1 MKPVNIKEARQKEVR
16 RLLKRQWEISKQI
29 SNLGLVKLDKP
40 IRYGWYKEIK
50 ITHRVE
56 NYKHKEAILEVYN
69 KIEKAIWAKTK
80 EKVAF
85 KWQKETSRHL
95 IYKDVPTLSKKQYN
109 KLSDG
114 AKAICVPF
122 RFYECKHKIKT
133 RYYVKLPKRTYK
145 IKFTR
150 AYITHR
156 KRIDPLLESEYD
168 FIESELY
175 KKGYYNITEAHY
187 SWSNSYWNRRIN
199 RQEKLKTNKSLKA
212 LKKEKL
218 EDIINDTISWERN

>member
-1 MKPVNIKEARQKEVR
+1 MKPVHIKAARQKEVR

-29 SNLGLVKLDKP
+29 NNLGFIELEKP

-69 KIEKAIWAKTK
+69 KVEKAIWAKTK

-95 IYKDVPTLSKKQYN
+95 IYNDVPTLSKKQYN

-114 AKAICVPF
+114 AKALCVAF
-122 RFYECKHKIKT
+122 RYYEYKHKIKT
-133 RYYVKLPKRTYK
+133 RFYVKLPKRTYK

-156 KRIDPLLESEYD
+156 KRIDPELLKERS
-168 FIESELY
+168 FIEEQLY
-175 KKGYYNITEAHY
+175 KKGYYNITEGFY
-187 SWSNSYWNRRIN
+187 SWSDYYWKARID
-199 RQEKLKTNKSLKA
+199 RQEKLKTNRSLKE
-212 LKKEKL
+212 LKKYAL
-218 EDIINDTISWERN
+218 EDIINETISWERN